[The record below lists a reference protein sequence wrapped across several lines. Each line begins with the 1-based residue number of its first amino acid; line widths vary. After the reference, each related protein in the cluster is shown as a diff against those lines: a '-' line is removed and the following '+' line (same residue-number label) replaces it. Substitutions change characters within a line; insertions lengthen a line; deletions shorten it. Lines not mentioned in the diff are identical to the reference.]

1 MQIFITDKKE
11 TFTKDQIS
19 QLESKGEV
27 IFIESPDEWKSNEQI
42 RSEEEKI
49 LALGPDVV
57 EWELSNEEIDKI
69 PNLKAISL
77 PTTGFG
83 WIDGEYL
90 RSKDIILTNVPK
102 YSTEAVAEHCIL
114 LMLALSKNLVMVIN
128 NNWKLDFDNHLGA
141 EIKKKRMG
149 IIGLGAIGSRVA
161 ELGKGMG
168 MDISYWSRSSRNED
182 YTYLELDELLKTS
195 DYIFLTLAANDGTE
209 NFLNKERL
217 DLVKEGSYI
226 INITGNQLWDFDYA
240 VERVQDKSLGGIAL
254 EGEKEDI
261 KNYGC
266 NVLVTPGMGWYT
278 QEALDEDTRIWV
290 ESVLSV
296 TNGSQIN
303 VVN

>member
-19 QLESKGEV
+19 KLESKGDLV
-27 IFIESPDEWKSNEQI
+27 FIETPEEWKSNEDI
-42 RSEEEKI
+42 YSKEEKI

-69 PNLKAISL
+69 PNIRAICL

-83 WIDGEYL
+83 WIDGKYL
-90 RSKDIILTNVPK
+90 KSKDIILTNVPK

-128 NNWKLDFDNHLGA
+128 NGWQLDYDKHLGT
-141 EIKKKRMG
+141 EIKDKRMG
-149 IIGLGAIGSRVA
+149 VIGLGAIGSRVT

-168 MDISYWSRSSRNED
+168 MDVCYWSRSSRNED

-195 DYIFLTLAANDGTE
+195 DYIFLTLAANDETE
-209 NFLNKERL
+209 NFLNKEKL
-217 DLVKEGSYI
+217 DLIKEGSYI
-226 INITGNQLWDFDYA
+226 INITGNELWDFDYA
-240 VERVQDKSLGGIAL
+240 IKKVKDNSLRGIAL
-254 EGEKEDI
+254 EGEKEDQ
-261 KNYGC
+261 KDYHC
-266 NVLVTPGMGWYT
+266 NVLITPGMGWYT

-296 TNGSQIN
+296 TEGNPIN